1 MIACFILRAP
11 FCVGKALDEDVV
23 DSLRILPEVID
34 EIIAREERELKRREL
49 AHRGHEL
56 SPQIRQNRLP
66 KLATLD
72 GEDLRRYEA
81 ASRLTQPAGQNTLP
95 GSA

>member
-1 MIACFILRAP
+1 MF
-11 FCVGKALDEDVV
+11 V

-49 AHRGHEL
+49 AHRGHEV

-66 KLATLD
+66 KPRNA
-72 GEDLRRYEA
+72 GWRRF
-81 ASRLTQPAGQNTLP
+81 ASL
-95 GSA
+95 

>member
-1 MIACFILRAP
+1 MLEKPWTKMF
-11 FCVGKALDEDVV
+11 V

-34 EIIAREERELKRREL
+34 EIIARKERELKRREL
-49 AHRGHEL
+49 A
-56 SPQIRQNRLP
+56 PA
-66 KLATLD
+66 ATSFRRRFARTGCRNSQPLD

-81 ASRLTQPAGQNTLP
+81 ASRVTQPAGQNTLP